1 MKIFKH
7 SIENFCEMLLIV
19 YSTQY
24 PNCVF
29 LYLFQMR
36 WWTWP
41 LMDLD
46 VSYIRKR
53 GIEIKN
59 ELFAKP
65 HRTHWRTITKSLL
78 SLIWAKTYTA
88 RSLWIQKT
96 SHLRLPGS
104 YWLTTP
110 IMKNVFFPAKLG
122 FRPIFI
128 HWGEETHTLSWH
140 KPWLF
145 QTMECRVLRPS
156 HYLNHCLLIVN

>member
-110 IMKNVFFPAKLG
+110 IMKNVLSQPSWDSDQSSFIGAKRRIRFHDINLDCSRQWNVACWGPA
-122 FRPIFI
+122 II
-128 HWGEETHTLSWH
+128 
-140 KPWLF
+140 
-145 QTMECRVLRPS
+145 
-156 HYLNHCLLIVN
+156 